1 LGPFFTPL
9 KPLGANVAIERTRG
23 FKMNEQIKLLETAL
37 ALHGN
42 LPPPAEAFDY
52 SALQVT
58 PDFEVAVPVEVG
70 NRLITTINLTID
82 TCRWPFGD
90 PVEPGF
96 HYCGELPLIGRPY
109 CDKHNS
115 KSYCTPRSKKAIASI
130 AL

>member
-1 LGPFFTPL
+1 
-9 KPLGANVAIERTRG
+9 
-23 FKMNEQIKLLETAL
+23 MNEQIKLLETAL

-42 LPPPAEAFDY
+42 IPPPAEAFDY
-52 SALQVT
+52 SVLQVT
-58 PDFEVAVPVEVG
+58 PNLDAAVPAELG
-70 NRLITTINLTID
+70 NKLITTINLTID

-115 KSYCTPRSKKAIASI
+115 KSYSTPRSKKAVASTI
-130 AL
+130 T

>member
-1 LGPFFTPL
+1 
-9 KPLGANVAIERTRG
+9 
-23 FKMNEQIKLLETAL
+23 MNERFKPVETPP
-37 ALHGN
+37 ALHENFIG
-42 LPPPAEAFDY
+42 PSAEAFDY
-52 SALQVT
+52 LALQVT
-58 PDFEVAVPVEVG
+58 PDFEATVPVESG

-115 KSYCTPRSKKAIASI
+115 KSYTTPRSKKAVASI
-130 AL
+130 VF